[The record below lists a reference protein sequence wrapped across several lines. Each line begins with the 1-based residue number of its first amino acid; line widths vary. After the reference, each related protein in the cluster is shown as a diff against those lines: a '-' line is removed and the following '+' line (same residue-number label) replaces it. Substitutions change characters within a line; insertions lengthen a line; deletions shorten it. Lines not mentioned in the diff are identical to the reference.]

1 MHCKPFFAPLATFI
15 GLASTALAT
24 QSAAPEPV
32 AAEVEPAPSPVAFA
46 LTATGELWHNA
57 SGGLA
62 TGSRWNSLADLS
74 VEFDLARLGGPVG
87 SSFTAQLFWIENQYT
102 TADFADLT
110 GAANPVSGINA
121 ADSWR
126 LFNLFYRQ
134 SWANDRFALKLG
146 QLAIDDDFMGSDFA
160 GLFAHSALGA
170 MPSQVA
176 TPHGAATGGGS
187 AYPIYAVAAPGV
199 HFSATVN
206 DKFALQLGAYHGGPG
221 PDERSNHG
229 TDWDDGSGQ
238 GLVLFYEGAY
248 SFDLAGRPST
258 LRVGGAV
265 HTGRFD
271 DFKALATDADAP
283 EVRGLSS
290 FYLVHDIVLA
300 ARDAEHPLL
309 GAFWRAGLSPQLD
322 RSAVARYADAGL
334 NWFAPL
340 PGRADDIAGLAV
352 SYTEYGDAYRRL
364 DPALAAAET
373 ALELTYRAQLTERLA
388 LQAIVQRHVN
398 PLAADDGSR
407 HAATVLGLRAEV
419 SF

>member
-1 MHCKPFFAPLATFI
+1 MNVSHTAPVARQF
-15 GLASTALAT
+15 SRALALALLPASLAA
-24 QSAAPEPV
+24 QSLAETESASGPV
-32 AAEVEPAPSPVAFA
+32 AVA
-46 LTATGELWHNA
+46 LTATGEFWHNA

-74 VEFDLARLGGPVG
+74 VELDLARLGGPAG
-87 SSFTAQLFWIENQYT
+87 ASFTAQLFWIENQHT
-102 TADFADLT
+102 EADFADLT

-134 SWANDRFALKLG
+134 SWADDRFALKLG

-206 DKFALQLGAYHGGPG
+206 DKFSLQLGAYHGGPG

-229 TDWDDGSGQ
+229 TDWDDASGQ

-248 SFDLAGRPST
+248 SFDLAGKAST
-258 LRVGGAV
+258 LRAGGAV

-271 DFKALATDADAP
+271 NFAALATNADAP
-283 EVRGLSS
+283 EVRSLSS

-300 ARDAEHPLL
+300 ARDAEHPIL

-334 NWFAPL
+334 NWFAPI
-340 PGRADDIAGLAV
+340 PGRADDIAGLAI

-364 DPALAAAET
+364 DHALAAAET
-373 ALELTYRAQLTERLA
+373 ALELTYRAQLTEHLA
-388 LQAIVQRHVN
+388 LQAIVQRHFN